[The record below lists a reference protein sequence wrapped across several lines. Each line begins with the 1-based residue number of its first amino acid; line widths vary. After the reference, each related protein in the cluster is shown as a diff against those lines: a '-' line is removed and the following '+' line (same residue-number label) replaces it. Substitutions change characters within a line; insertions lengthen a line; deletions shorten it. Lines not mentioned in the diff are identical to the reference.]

1 MNERFQTRLQAPWV
15 TATPVW
21 GHLLQRKCA
30 CGGAPAA
37 GSECQECE
45 REAAHLLHRS
55 VSEGGNGASSSVLD
69 DWRAAAQPADRVR
82 PGFLDPGFTH
92 SFSKVRVEASDRAGR
107 SSENRDSFR
116 DTDEI
121 HRPLIE
127 DFRRREGLPL
137 SGVDKSG
144 DRVGPSDAEIKYQ
157 GLALPCPTSTE
168 VEARVDLTPG
178 ALSAGYLSAYGI
190 MAKMRVR
197 PDQRTWDGTKIAES
211 LTEVPGTCPS
221 TLTRPGP
228 CEGGPPFT
236 VGAPTKGSSVQ
247 PAQPGLIN
255 RFYDF
260 HRSRSTTISFLHDKT
275 RNPAGLNSCQTSC
288 KQEYSCDGKV
298 IGRHL
303 ITRTFRKG
311 THAGKDVTI
320 VDVTKT

>member
-1 MNERFQTRLQAPWV
+1 
-15 TATPVW
+15 
-21 GHLLQRKCA
+21 
-30 CGGAPAA
+30 
-37 GSECQECE
+37 
-45 REAAHLLHRS
+45 
-55 VSEGGNGASSSVLD
+55 VSEGSHGATSE
-69 DWRAAAQPADRVR
+69 
-82 PGFLDPGFTH
+82 
-92 SFSKVRVEASDRAGR
+92 SKNST
-107 SSENRDSFR
+107 N
-116 DTDEI
+116 DEDKI
-121 HRPLIE
+121 HQPLID
-127 DFRRREGLPL
+127 DFRRREGLPQ
-137 SGVDKSG
+137 GGIDKSG

-157 GLALPCPTSTE
+157 GLALSCPSSTE
-168 VEARVDLTPG
+168 VESTVDLTPSG
-178 ALSAGYLSAYGI
+178 LAAGYVSAYGI

-236 VGAPTKGSSVQ
+236 VGAPTKGSSVE

-260 HRSRSTTISFLHDKT
+260 HRSRSTSVSFLHDKT

-298 IGRHL
+298 IGKHL

-311 THAGKDVTI
+311 TYRGKDVTI